1 MDGYISSKTI
11 KKLRESKGLTQKQ
24 LGELIC
30 VSDKAVSK
38 WENDRGLPD
47 ITLLEPL
54 AKALGVSVAEL
65 LSGEPITNEN
75 RCGNMLR
82 TKFYVCPICGNI
94 VTALGEGAFSCC
106 GIKLPA
112 LEAEDG
118 TDEHAISVLKEQDEF
133 YVRVEH
139 PMERGHYVSFI
150 AYVSSD
156 RVQVVKLYPEQ
167 NAEARFIIRGH
178 GKIYAFCNR
187 YGLFEHRV

>member
-11 KKLRESKGLTQKQ
+11 KTLRESKGLTQKQ

-118 TDEHAISVLKEQDEF
+118 TDEHTISVLKEQDEF

-187 YGLFEHRV
+187 HGLFEHRV